1 MCMQKCALW
10 IWYQTWRERPQK
22 QEMSLSSIFF
32 FRVDRK
38 IGIIGESKGRGVLGM
53 RASLLVRFS
62 FNFMQFSGE
71 TCQNKRLEM
80 APSLTRP
87 SAKSWIRPTDPSSSS
102 RSGSCH
108 YHPSPNHHNPG
119 PGKICFSKRWP
130 TRQNEIRHILVWDRS
145 HANLWHHLKHSKI

>member
-1 MCMQKCALW
+1 MRCEFGTKPDESDLKNNRCRCRQ
-10 IWYQTWRERPQK
+10 
-22 QEMSLSSIFF
+22 FF

-119 PGKICFSKRWP
+119 PGKICFNKDDQPAKMKSVISSFGIAHMP
-130 TRQNEIRHILVWDRS
+130 IFDTI
-145 HANLWHHLKHSKI
+145 